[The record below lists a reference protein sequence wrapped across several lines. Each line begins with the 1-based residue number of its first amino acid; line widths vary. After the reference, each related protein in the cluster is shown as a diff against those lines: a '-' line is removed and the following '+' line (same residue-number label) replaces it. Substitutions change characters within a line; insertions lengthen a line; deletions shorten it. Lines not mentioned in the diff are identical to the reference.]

1 MREFGRPASAYGEL
15 RVNPAP
21 ARSGCCRRAAIR
33 WLTVGLVGH
42 TGRLVGVDGGALAVQ
57 CPQPAGGGQ
66 VGPDLDF
73 GTCQAAR
80 GGR

>member
-1 MREFGRPASAYGEL
+1 MAVCKSCHNGQE
-15 RVNPAP
+15 RVLPK
-21 ARSGCCRRAAIR
+21 GGLR

-42 TGRLVGVDGGALAVQ
+42 TGRRVGIDGVVLDVQ
-57 CPQPAGGGQ
+57 CTQPVGGVQ

-73 GTCQAAR
+73 GACQAAR